1 MRSLEA
7 LMTTFD
13 FAHVSP
19 ALVFILATAAFVLA
33 ALVVWWGR
41 RFVDRSLATLEIVS
55 AENRQM
61 IQRRARQAVTA
72 LAVAAFG
79 LAGIATLSLSLSRAG
94 FDVPDW
100 TPRQIVSWLLSRGVH
115 VLIII
120 VGAYITLR
128 AAHLAIDHLKYRA
141 GGIGTAPRALERQR
155 RAATLGSIVSSVLT
169 ALVFFLAGLMVLREM
184 SIDIVPLL
192 TGAGIAGLAIGF
204 GAQNLVRDVISG
216 FFMILEDQVG
226 VGDVARIQSVT
237 GVVEE
242 IRLRTIV
249 LRDAE
254 GAVHVFP
261 NGTVTTIANLS
272 KDFSYAVADVVVL
285 HGENLDRV
293 IDALRTIGGSLLAD
307 PEFAPLVDGPFE
319 VLGVQELREVSLTIR
334 CRFKTVPFK
343 QVLVAAELRRRIAL
357 GLAARGVRPFKAR

>member
-1 MRSLEA
+1 
-7 LMTTFD
+7 MTTLESV
-13 FAHVSP
+13 HLTP
-19 ALVFILATAAFVLA
+19 ALVVAAAAVAFVLA

-41 RFVDRSLATLEIVS
+41 RFAERSVAALEMVTL
-55 AENRQM
+55 ENRQV
-61 IQRRARQAVTA
+61 IQQRVKQAVWA

-100 TPRQIVSWLLSRGVH
+100 TPRQIVSWLLSHGVH
-115 VLIII
+115 VLVI
-120 VGAYITLR
+120 VAGAYITLR
-128 AAHLAIDHLKYRA
+128 VANLTVDQLKYRTRA
-141 GGIGTAPRALERQR
+141 SGTEERALERQR
-155 RAATLGSIVSSVLT
+155 RAATLGSIMSSVLT
-169 ALVFFLAGLMVLREM
+169 ALVFFLGGLMVLREM
-184 SIDIVPLL
+184 SIDIMPLL

-216 FFMILEDQVG
+216 FFIILEDQVG

-249 LRDAE
+249 LRDAD

-261 NGTVTTIANLS
+261 NGTITTLANLS
-272 KDFSYAVADVVVL
+272 KDFAYAVADVVVM

-293 IDALRTIGGSLLAD
+293 LSALRMIGASLRED
-307 PEFAPLVDGPFE
+307 PQFAPLVSGPLE
-319 VLGVQELREVSLTIR
+319 VVGVQELRDTSLTIR
-334 CRFKTVPFK
+334 CRFKTVPLK
-343 QVLVAAELRRRIAL
+343 QFLVAAELRRRIAV
-357 GLAARGVRPFKAR
+357 GLAARGVRPFKASQ

>member
-1 MRSLEA
+1 
-7 LMTTFD
+7 MT
-13 FAHVSP
+13 P
-19 ALVFILATAAFVLA
+19 GLVITIAIAAFVLA

-41 RFVDRSLATLEIVS
+41 RFVERSLSTLEVVS
-55 AENRQM
+55 GENRQVV
-61 IQRRARQAVTA
+61 QRRAKQAVRA
-72 LAVAAFG
+72 LAIAAFG

-100 TPRQIVSWLLSRGVH
+100 TPKQIVSWLLSRGGH
-115 VLIII
+115 VLII
-120 VGAYITLR
+120 VAGASITLR
-128 AAHLAIDHLKYRA
+128 AAHLAIEHLKYRA
-141 GGIGTAPRALERQR
+141 GGTGTDQRTLERQR

-169 ALVFFLAGLMVLREM
+169 ALVFFLAGLMVLREL
-184 SIDIVPLL
+184 SIDIIPLL

-242 IRLRTIV
+242 IKLRTIV
-249 LRDAE
+249 LRDAD

-261 NGTVTTIANLS
+261 NGTIATLANLS

-285 HGENLDRV
+285 HGENLERV
-293 IDALRTIGGSLLAD
+293 MSALRVIGGSLEAD
-307 PEFAPLVDGPFE
+307 PAFAPLIAGPFE
-319 VLGVQELREVSLTIR
+319 VLGVQELRETSLTIR
-334 CRFKTVPFK
+334 CRFKTLPLK
-343 QVLVAAELRRRIAL
+343 QLLVAAELRRRIAS
-357 GLAARGVRPFKAR
+357 GFAARGVRPFKTP